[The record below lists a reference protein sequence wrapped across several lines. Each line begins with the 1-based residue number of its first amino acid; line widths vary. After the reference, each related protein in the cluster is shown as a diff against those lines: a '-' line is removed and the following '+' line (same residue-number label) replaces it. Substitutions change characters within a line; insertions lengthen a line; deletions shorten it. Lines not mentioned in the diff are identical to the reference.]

1 MDDKSLRD
9 QLGNDLSSLRLFS
22 SALGLP
28 MYHFEREEFLTE
40 MIRTCDSMESALE
53 PLSEP
58 FEPAP
63 QWAERVAPYQWR
75 MDDKPY
81 ASA

>member
-1 MDDKSLRD
+1 MDDTLKD
-9 QLGNDLSSLRLFS
+9 QLGNHLSSLRLFS

-28 MYHFEREEFLTE
+28 MYHLEREEFLAE

-53 PLSEP
+53 PLCEVDL
-58 FEPAP
+58 AP
-63 QWAERVAPYQWR
+63 HWADRVAPFQWR